1 MNFYSECFFNIHM
14 DSITQAS
21 LGAAVGHLCWNREI
35 GAKALVAGAVIGTI
49 PDLDILA
56 YPVLDQVQRLYWH
69 RGESHSIFFVL
80 LGALATGWLL
90 CRFCYSKKL
99 NLQKAFQG
107 ALFIYAT
114 HILIDLF
121 TIYGTQLLAPV
132 SRTGFGYGNFFIIDP
147 LFTLA
152 LLLGIIGAVVFK
164 SDWGRRLNVT
174 GLTIASIYTIWSLS
188 IQSVADGKFSKSIAT
203 LDVAI
208 TRQMTTAAPF
218 TTFLWRHLAETPD
231 GFVMAYWSVFD
242 VPEKDMQFHYIPK
255 KADIIEPVKDG
266 RTFQVI
272 EWFSKGWWCVV
283 KSDDHSAKVVDMRF
297 TEIPAATRRS
307 HLYWHW
313 PFAWKVNL
321 DPKDEIT
328 LKAVVPD
335 VEKPLKILHLLARRI
350 RGGEGWLTAMNG
362 DHVSSISK
370 ELEGQLGLVEK

>member
-1 MNFYSECFFNIHM
+1 M

-21 LGAAVGHLCWNREI
+21 LGAAVGHLCWNKEI

-80 LGALATGWLL
+80 LGGLATGLL
-90 CRFCYSKKL
+90 VQRYCFSKKL
-99 NLQKAFQG
+99 SLQKAFLG
-107 ALFIYAT
+107 ALLIYAT

-121 TIYGTQLLAPV
+121 TIYGTQLFAPV

-152 LLLGIIGAVVFK
+152 LVLGITGAAVLK
-164 SDWGRRLNVT
+164 EEWGRKLNIA
-174 GLTIASIYTIWSLS
+174 GLAIAFLYTIWSFS
-188 IQSVADGKFSKSIAT
+188 IQSVAHAKFSKSIAT
-203 LDVAI
+203 LDVEI

-231 GFVMAYWSVFD
+231 GFLMAYWSVFD
-242 VPEKDMQFHYIPK
+242 APEKDIGFHYIPK
-255 KADIIEPVKDG
+255 NANIIEPVRDG
-266 RTFQVI
+266 RTFQAV
-272 EWFSKGWWCVV
+272 EWFSKGWWCVI
-283 KSDDHSAKVVDMRF
+283 KSDEHSAKVVDLRF
-297 TEIPAATRRS
+297 TEIPAATRGS
-307 HLYWHW
+307 HVYWNW
-313 PFAWKVNL
+313 PFAWKFNL

-335 VEKPLKILHLLARRI
+335 VQEPMKILHFLAQRI
-350 RGGEGWLTAMNG
+350 SGGDGWLK
-362 DHVSSISK
+362 SIN
-370 ELEGQLGLVEK
+370 

>member
-1 MNFYSECFFNIHM
+1 M

-21 LGAAVGHLCWNREI
+21 LGAAVGHLCWNKEI

-56 YPVLDQVQRLYWH
+56 YPLLDQVERLYWH

-80 LGALATGWLL
+80 LGGFATGLL
-90 CRFCYSKKL
+90 VQRYCFSKKL
-99 NLQKAFQG
+99 SLQKAFLG

-152 LLLGIIGAVVFK
+152 LVLGITGAAVLK
-164 SDWGRRLNVT
+164 EKWGKRLNIA
-174 GLTIASIYTIWSLS
+174 GLSMAFVYTIWSFC
-188 IQSVADGKFSKSIAT
+188 IQSVADAKFSKSIAI
-203 LDVAI
+203 LDVEI

-231 GFVMAYWSVFD
+231 GFLMAYWSVFD
-242 VPEKDMQFHYIPK
+242 APEKDIGFHYIPK
-255 KADIIEPVKDG
+255 QANIIEPVRDG
-266 RTFQVI
+266 RTFQAV
-272 EWFSKGWWCVV
+272 EWFSKGWWCVI
-283 KSDDHSAKVVDMRF
+283 KSDEHSAKVVDLRF
-297 TEIPAATRRS
+297 TEIPAATRGS
-307 HLYWHW
+307 HVYWNW
-313 PFAWKVNL
+313 PFAWNFNL
-321 DPKDEIT
+321 DPKDEGK

-335 VEKPLKILHLLARRI
+335 VQEPLKILNFLAQRI
-350 RGGEGWLTAMNG
+350 SGGDGWLT
-362 DHVSSISK
+362 SIK
-370 ELEGQLGLVEK
+370 